1 MLSLDPFFRPA
12 SVAVV
17 GASVTPGAVGSII
30 MRNLLANPFGGV
42 VYPVNPKRK
51 AVHGVLCYPSL
62 RDLPEAV
69 ELAVIATPAATVPAT
84 IQQCVER
91 GIKAAIVISAGFSEL
106 GAEGR
111 KLEKQIRDIALG
123 KMRIVGPNCLGIIHP
138 SSGMNASFASSMPQ
152 TGRVALLS
160 QSGAICTSILD
171 WARERNVGFSTFVS
185 VGTMLDVDFADLID
199 YFGDDP
205 ATRSIVLYMESVGDV
220 KRFVSAARAVARSKH
235 VIVVKAGRHEA
246 GAKAAASHTGALAG
260 SDAVFDAA
268 IRRAGVLR
276 VSTIPDLFN
285 MAEILAHQPA
295 PRGPNLAI
303 ITNAGGPGVM
313 ATDALMLDGGQ
324 LAPLSPESL
333 DGLNKVLPPFW
344 SHGNPIDVLGD
355 ATPERYKQAM
365 EICAKDPN
373 VQGLLVLLT
382 PQAMTDPTLTARQV
396 APLGKIEGKPVLA
409 SWMGGADVREGR
421 GILGAAGIASFDAPE
436 AAINAFL
443 HLVQY
448 RRNQELLYEQ
458 PAALPEDW
466 QPNQA
471 RVRTLIDAVRKSN
484 RTLLTEYEAKELLGC
499 YGIPTVPTVN
509 APTVDDAVIEA
520 RRVGYPVVV
529 KLWSEVIT
537 HKTDAGGVM
546 LNLADDDAV
555 RSAFARIKENA
566 LAYSRRKRE
575 GEAPAEPVSDVK
587 SLQGTGSAPASPS
600 QHLDSEAF
608 LGVTVQPMIR
618 MKGYELIVG
627 SSVDA
632 QFGPTILFGS
642 GGVLVEVFK
651 DRALGLPPLNRTLAR
666 RLIERTQIYKALQGI
681 RGQPAIP
688 MDQLET
694 LLVRFS
700 YLLCDFLDIQEIDI
714 NPLLASPEGLLALDA
729 RVLLAPSNTKATL
742 TIEPYPNQYTTAWQ
756 FKDGAPIIVRAIR
769 AEDEPLIQGLHA
781 TLSEQSIRMRFFSM
795 VKTLSRDSLIR
806 LCHLDYARE
815 MALVAERKN
824 AEGKPELIGVSRYYM
839 NPQTGVAEFAVT
851 VSDSVQSQGLG
862 QHLMERLIAV
872 ARERG
877 VKHLLGNVL
886 RDNRPMLGLAK
897 ELGFREKSSSDP
909 GVMQVILDL

>member
-1 MLSLDPFFRPA
+1 ML
-12 SVAVV
+12 
-17 GASVTPGAVGSII
+17 G
-30 MRNLLANPFGGV
+30 
-42 VYPVNPKRK
+42 
-51 AVHGVLCYPSL
+51 
-62 RDLPEAV
+62 
-69 ELAVIATPAATVPAT
+69 
-84 IQQCVER
+84 
-91 GIKAAIVISAGFSEL
+91 
-106 GAEGR
+106 
-111 KLEKQIRDIALG
+111 
-123 KMRIVGPNCLGIIHP
+123 
-138 SSGMNASFASSMPQ
+138 
-152 TGRVALLS
+152 
-160 QSGAICTSILD
+160 
-171 WARERNVGFSTFVS
+171 
-185 VGTMLDVDFADLID
+185 
-199 YFGDDP
+199 
-205 ATRSIVLYMESVGDV
+205 
-220 KRFVSAARAVARSKH
+220 
-235 VIVVKAGRHEA
+235 
-246 GAKAAASHTGALAG
+246 
-260 SDAVFDAA
+260 
-268 IRRAGVLR
+268 
-276 VSTIPDLFN
+276 
-285 MAEILAHQPA
+285 
-295 PRGPNLAI
+295 
-303 ITNAGGPGVM
+303 
-313 ATDALMLDGGQ
+313 GGQ
-324 LAPLSPESL
+324 LAQLSPESL
-333 DGLNKVLPPFW
+333 DRLNKALPPFW

-382 PQAMTDPTLTARQV
+382 PQAMTDPTLTAHQI
-396 APLGKIEGKPVLA
+396 APQGKIEGKPVLA
-409 SWMGGADVREGR
+409 SWMGGAEVRQGR

-458 PAALPEDW
+458 PLALPDDW

-471 RVRTLIDAVRKSN
+471 RVRTLIDEVRKAN

-509 APTVDDAVIEA
+509 ARTADDAVIEA

-555 RSAFARIKENA
+555 KSAFARIKENA
-566 LAYSRRKRE
+566 LRYGQERKI
-575 GEAPAEPVSDVK
+575 D
-587 SLQGTGSAPASPS
+587 QTI
-600 QHLDSEAF
+600 AF

-618 MKGYELIVG
+618 MKGYELIIG
-627 SSVDA
+627 SSVDS

-666 RLIERTQIYKALQGI
+666 RLIERTQIYTALQGI
-681 RGQPAIP
+681 RGQKSVP

-729 RVLLAPSNTKATL
+729 RVLLAPEGTKAAL

-756 FKDGAPIIVRAIR
+756 FKDGAVVTVRAIR
-769 AEDEPLIQGLHA
+769 AEDEPLIEGLHA

-806 LCHLDYARE
+806 LCHLDYSRE

-851 VSDSVQSQGLG
+851 VSDAVQSQGLG

-897 ELGFREKSSSDP
+897 ELGFREKTSSDP
-909 GVMQVILDL
+909 GVMHVVLDL